1 MFNRVEPNIDRT
13 FLEPTFAIAK
23 VVFPKPP
30 EFIVKAKLL
39 DFGPVGDKALTPF
52 GKRKSIGMAE
62 MLGLL

>member
-1 MFNRVEPNIDRT
+1 MFNRVEPNVDCS

-30 EFIVKAKLL
+30 EFIVKSKLL
-39 DFGPVGDKALTPF
+39 DFRPVGDKALTPF
-52 GKRKSIGMAE
+52 GKRKRIGTAE